1 MGGMSILLFLL
12 DKVSLLFSALAL
24 IVSVLG
30 YLNSREIKTKN
41 NKDSLYRFKIET
53 LSKAR
58 ESEIAFQDIYEK
70 IASFIREL
78 QNNNDV
84 SVAAKRVVLDEL
96 IEQRDTFFRQ
106 CVLDS
111 KAACSF
117 IIENFETMSE
127 EKFVEYHR
135 VFVSELDRLKANN
148 KRLDDKFA
156 NLLDGMK

>member
-1 MGGMSILLFLL
+1 
-12 DKVSLLFSALAL
+12 
-24 IVSVLG
+24 
-30 YLNSREIKTKN
+30 
-41 NKDSLYRFKIET
+41 
-53 LSKAR
+53 
-58 ESEIAFQDIYEK
+58 
-70 IASFIREL
+70 L

-111 KAACSF
+111 KPACSF

>member
-1 MGGMSILLFLL
+1 MSVLLFLL

-30 YLNSREIKTKN
+30 YLNSREIKIKN

-96 IEQRDTFFRQ
+96 FEQRDTFFRQ
-106 CVLDS
+106 SVLDS

-117 IIENFETMSE
+117 
-127 EKFVEYHR
+127 
-135 VFVSELDRLKANN
+135 D
-148 KRLDDKFA
+148 
-156 NLLDGMK
+156 LLPVD